1 MPRYLDG
8 TVPSTI
14 YFDFPTRADFSKR
27 IEYFE
32 DFILGGGR
40 DKLAYGLTR
49 ITPQLTVTY
58 DLNGLRFLQYA
69 MGSLAGTVAPFTIS
83 VASTVPT
90 ITFRVLTD
98 DGTMSIHDA
107 KVDSWQITVEEGNPV
122 RAEFTVIGKTIGA
135 EAGASFSP
143 DFNNMPQTPDKVTL
157 NIGGTPNTLWT
168 RLNVQISN
176 AIATVFGTSSIP
188 TQLRESGLSVTGRIR
203 APKYYQWATEGSM
216 DIVMGTIGTL
226 TIGNCKF
233 TEMPPRVTG
242 FDLPETEI
250 SFKGYPGVTSDAVK
264 AVIGNTTEW

>member
-58 DLNGLRFLQYA
+58 DLNGLKFLQYV
-69 MGSLAGTVAPFTIS
+69 MGSITGTGTLTITT
-83 VASTVPT
+83 AATLPTV
-90 ITFRVLTD
+90 TFRVLTD

-122 RAEFTVIGKTIGA
+122 RSEFTVIGKTIGA

-143 DFNNMPQTPDKVTL
+143 DFANMPIVPSQVTL
-157 NIGGTPNTLWT
+157 NIAGTPNTLWT
-168 RLNVQISN
+168 RLNIQISN
-176 AIATVFGTSSIP
+176 AITPIFGTSSIP
-188 TQLRESGLSVTGRIR
+188 TALREAGLSVTGRIR
-203 APKYYQWATEGSM
+203 APKYYQWAAEGSI
-216 DIVMGTIGTL
+216 DLIIGGVGTI
-226 TIGNCKF
+226 TIGSAKF
-233 TEMPPRVTG
+233 TELPPRVTG

-250 SFKGYPGVTSDAVK
+250 SFKGYPGVSADAIK
-264 AVIGNTTEW
+264 ATATNTLKW